1 MELGGTLPSEIG
13 SLRLLTSLDIDNGTF
28 SGTLPEALFL
38 LTALETLDINNNQFT
53 GSISSSIGQLTNL
66 KVLQIDSN
74 GFAGTVPP
82 ELMQLESLS
91 KSSAAMISCFLMITG
106 YELTITIPSN
116 PISVL
121 HCSRFTIDGANPSLL
136 RRENRLAS
144 SGGWGE

>member
-1 MELGGTLPSEIG
+1 LPSELG

-74 GFAGTVPP
+74 GFAGTFPP

-91 KSSAAMISCFLMITG
+91 KSSAAMISCFLVISEFVVTN
-106 YELTITIPSN
+106 IISSN
-116 PISVL
+116 PVSVL
-121 HCSRFTIDGANPSLL
+121 HCGRFAVDGSSPSIL
-136 RRENRLAS
+136 
-144 SGGWGE
+144 